1 MGSSLSNGFILVE
14 LMTELFAI
22 EIFSEHL
29 LHFGDTS
36 TTADEKDLID
46 LIFFKKSC
54 LEGLIDWLDAIPE
67 DLLAD
72 LFKLSS
78 RHFYLKI
85 LTFHELIDNDFSRE
99 LVWLAEL

>member
-14 LMTELFAI
+14 LMTELFSI
-22 EIFSEHL
+22 EIISEHL
-29 LHFGDTS
+29 LHFGDTC

-46 LIFFKKSC
+46 LIFIKERC

-78 RHFYLKI
+78 RHLQLKI
-85 LTFHELIDNDFSRE
+85 LTFHELIDNDFNRE
-99 LVWLAEL
+99 SIGDADL

>member
-14 LMTELFAI
+14 LMTELFSI
-22 EIFSEHL
+22 EIFAEHL
-29 LHFGDTS
+29 LHFGDTC

-46 LIFFKKSC
+46 LIFFKERG

-78 RHFYLKI
+78 RHLYLKI
-85 LTFHELIDNDFSRE
+85 LTFHELIDNDFNRE
-99 LVWLAEL
+99 SVGYADL